1 MTPEP
6 ITTVRSILRLAPH
19 LPVDERDEYLA
30 AVTADDKEVRAAV
43 DRLLRTD
50 MSLEQTLRETPRPG
64 PG

>member
-1 MTPEP
+1 MTPEQ
-6 ITTVRSILRLAPH
+6 ITKVRSILRLATH

-30 AVTADDKEVRAAV
+30 AVTAEDEEVRAAV

-50 MSLEQTLRETPRPG
+50 MSLEQTLRETPRPR